1 MEFGK
6 YVKDRHTEIIFGVVA
21 FAIILLLLL
30 AFHTPPALIIMVMA
44 VLLIFMIVAFLW
56 DYHRKRGFYLQ
67 LNENLDNLDKK
78 NLAAE
83 IISEPD
89 FYEGKILHATLYEM
103 GKSMTEQISKAEQ
116 SVSDFKDYV
125 EMWVH
130 EAKLPVAALLLKN
143 FNRDSDGN
151 NRGDDIGSD
160 ESDQIKKQLLKL
172 DAYTEQILYFTRSE
186 VAEKDFLI
194 KQVSLAKVFGSVAA
208 RMREELQDNQ
218 FDIQVS
224 GLDVQVMT
232 DSKWMEFVLNQLI
245 SNSIK
250 YGAEDRERVL
260 EVFAEEKEQQVQ
272 LHVRDNG
279 IGISE
284 ADLPRIFEKSFTG
297 ENGRRREKSTGMGLY
312 IVKNLC
318 QKLGHSITAESV
330 LGEYTEF
337 IITFSKNDYYRP

>member
-1 MEFGK
+1 M
-6 YVKDRHTEIIFGVVA
+6 
-21 FAIILLLLL
+21 
-30 AFHTPPALIIMVMA
+30 
-44 VLLIFMIVAFLW
+44 
-56 DYHRKRGFYLQ
+56 
-67 LNENLDNLDKK
+67 DKK

-116 SVSDFKDYV
+116 SVTDFKDYV

-143 FNRDSDGN
+143 FNRGNDGMNNGMNDGDDVGSDGA
-151 NRGDDIGSD
+151 
-160 ESDQIKKQLLKL
+160 ESDQIKKQLMKL

-194 KQVSLAKVFGSVAA
+194 KQASLAKIFGSVAA

-218 FDIQVS
+218 FDIRVS

-232 DSKWMEFVLNQLI
+232 DSKWMEFVLTQLI

-260 EVFAEEKEQQVQ
+260 EVFAEEKDQQVQ

-312 IVKNLC
+312 IARNLC
-318 QKLGHSITAESV
+318 RKLGHAITAESV
-330 LGEYTEF
+330 QGEYTEF
-337 IITFSKNDYYRP
+337 IITFSLNDYYRP

>member
-1 MEFGK
+1 M
-6 YVKDRHTEIIFGVVA
+6 
-21 FAIILLLLL
+21 
-30 AFHTPPALIIMVMA
+30 
-44 VLLIFMIVAFLW
+44 
-56 DYHRKRGFYLQ
+56 
-67 LNENLDNLDKK
+67 
-78 NLAAE
+78 
-83 IISEPD
+83 
-89 FYEGKILHATLYEM
+89 
-103 GKSMTEQISKAEQ
+103 
-116 SVSDFKDYV
+116 
-125 EMWVH
+125 H

-143 FNRDSDGN
+143 FNRGNDGMN
-151 NRGDDIGSD
+151 NGMNDGDDIRSD
-160 ESDQIKKQLLKL
+160 DAESDQIKKQLMKL

-194 KQVSLAKVFGSVAA
+194 KQGSLAKIFGSVAA

-218 FDIQVS
+218 FDIRVS

-232 DSKWMEFVLNQLI
+232 DSKWMEFVLTQLI

-260 EVFAEEKEQQVQ
+260 EVFAEERDQQVQ

-312 IVKNLC
+312 IARNLC
-318 QKLGHSITAESV
+318 RKLGHGITAESV
-330 LGEYTEF
+330 QGEYTEF
-337 IITFSKNDYYRP
+337 IITFSLNDYYRP

>member
-6 YVKDRHTEIIFGVVA
+6 YVKDRRAEIIFGALA

-30 AFHTPPALIIMVMA
+30 AFHTVPALIIMVLA
-44 VLLIFMIVAFLW
+44 VLFLFMVVAFLW
-56 DYHRKRGFYLQ
+56 DYYRKRSFYRQ
-67 LNENLDNLDKK
+67 LKENLENLDKK
-78 NLAAE
+78 NLTAE
-83 IISEPD
+83 IISKPD
-89 FYEGKILHATLYEM
+89 FYEGQILHETLYVM
-103 GKSMTEQISKAEQ
+103 GKSMTEQISRAEQ
-116 SVSDFKDYV
+116 NVIDFKDYV

-143 FNRDSDGN
+143 FNRDSE
-151 NRGDDIGSD
+151 

-208 RMREELQDNQ
+208 KMREELQDKK

-232 DSKWMEFVLNQLI
+232 DSKWMEFVIAQLI

-250 YGAEDRERVL
+250 YCAKEGERVL
-260 EVFAEEKEQQVQ
+260 EVFAEEKDQRVQ

-297 ENGRRREKSTGMGLY
+297 ENGRLREKSTGMGLY
-312 IVKNLC
+312 IARNLC
-318 QKLGHSITAESV
+318 RKLGHSITAESEQ
-330 LGEYTEF
+330 GKYTE
-337 IITFSKNDYYRP
+337 ITITFSQNDYYRP